1 MADFSPPFADDPA
14 PSPALR
20 VFLDTSVII
29 AGMVSGRGAA
39 PLPAPLP
46 ARRAYRPEGRAYRP
60 EGEVLRLGE
69 SGVIQVYLSEQVL
82 TEADRVFRAKF
93 PTLIAEFHK
102 FLRNLDPVLVDDPTR
117 AEVSSIEGWINADDA
132 PILAA
137 AIKSRA
143 DCLVTWDLKHFQSR
157 KVTENVQ
164 LPIFTPGEF
173 LENYFSKNE

>member
-20 VFLDTSVII
+20 VFLDTSAII

-39 PLPAPLP
+39 
-46 ARRAYRPEGRAYRP
+46 R
-60 EGEVLRLGE
+60 EVLRLGE
-69 SGVIQVYLSEQVL
+69 SGVIQIYLSEQVL

-173 LENYFSKNE
+173 LENYFGKDVNV

>member
-39 PLPAPLP
+39 H
-46 ARRAYRPEGRAYRP
+46 
-60 EGEVLRLGE
+60 EVLRLGE

-82 TEADRVFRAKF
+82 TEADRVFSAKF

-173 LENYFSKNE
+173 LENYFGKDVNV

>member
-39 PLPAPLP
+39 H
-46 ARRAYRPEGRAYRP
+46 
-60 EGEVLRLGE
+60 EVLRLGE

-173 LENYFSKNE
+173 LENYFGKDVNV